1 MPGTGGG
8 WVAWERG
15 SVRVV
20 RLGMLLEPSSLVTD
34 VGWDGE
40 GGGERGGG
48 EVGGEWGGWKG
59 EGGGEGG
66 GEWRGWEGPS
76 EVTMASP

>member
-34 VGWDGE
+34 VGWEGE
-40 GGGERGGG
+40 GGGERGGEG
-48 EVGGEWGGWKG
+48 GGEWGGWK
-59 EGGGEGG
+59 GEGG

-76 EVTMASP
+76 EVTMVSP